1 MPSGLPQR
9 SSNYAAPYDMV
20 LNKASWDA
28 ALVDVGIRLFVLE
41 AQRTDLQA
49 VIDAGTT
56 QALAMITENVAPQ
69 LEAVNDT
76 ITALNAAVAAAEDQ
90 LVATEAA
97 IATLLAGSLTA
108 DLVQIETPIAGIVG
122 ATVQAALAEHQVDIE
137 ALAAT
142 VAGHTSDIAGKAPQA
157 TTYTNTEVDAALARN
172 SVSFAKLMMFS

>member
-20 LNKASWDA
+20 LNKTSWDE
-28 ALVDVGIRLFVLE
+28 ALVDVGLRLFVLE

-69 LEAVNDT
+69 LEEVTDT

-90 LVATEAA
+90 LAATESA
-97 IATLLAGSLTA
+97 IVTLLAGSLTA
-108 DLVQIETPIAGIVG
+108 DLVQIGTAISGMAG
-122 ATVQAALAEHQVDIE
+122 ATVQAALAEHQGDIDALTSSLATLSTSVD
-137 ALAAT
+137 
-142 VAGHTSDIAGKAPQA
+142 GKAPQA
-157 TTYTNTEVDAALARN
+157 TTYTKTEVDTALAGT